1 MLSEPVP
8 AAPGV
13 RVSTAATAGTA
24 GRRTRTARRWLTGG
38 YGSWFV
44 CGMCRE
50 RASSGSRSATA
61 RSCTTFLRLLT
72 ARCEQGFAEDANQV
86 LYFYD
91 GVKVGTIASA
101 ITGMPMYLVLE
112 NSLSGSYGG
121 PSVIPATVQVSY
133 VRVWQKS

>member
-1 MLSEPVP
+1 MV
-8 AAPGV
+8 
-13 RVSTAATAGTA
+13 
-24 GRRTRTARRWLTGG
+24 
-38 YGSWFV
+38 V